1 MPTPQDWDNRANP
14 EWVVTHPVERVKPN
28 RSRFCYTAEASGAS
42 DETMPLE
49 AVEHVRRLRG
59 GAQSHL
65 MRCEDG
71 HYYVVKFRNSPQGVR
86 ILANELLAGKLAVAL
101 GLPVA
106 RPEVVE
112 VSDWLVEHT
121 PDLYIEWRNGRQ
133 RCASG
138 FQFGS
143 RFPCDPL
150 RTPVY
155 DFLPDSLLESLVNLE
170 SFLGM
175 LVFDKWTCNCDSR
188 QAVFYRP
195 PGEEAPRYRA
205 AMVDQGFCFNAN
217 EWAFPDTPLW
227 GLYTRPRVYA
237 GVVGPGSFE
246 PFLSRLEHLD
256 EEILEAAAA
265 SIPPE
270 WYDGRTEDLQRLIQ
284 TLAERRKRVAKMI
297 CELRQSSRQ
306 TFPAWRNHA

>member
-1 MPTPQDWDNRANP
+1 MAQQ
-14 EWVVTHPVERVKPN
+14 
-28 RSRFCYTAEASGAS
+28 
-42 DETMPLE
+42 

-71 HYYVVKFRNSPQGVR
+71 RYYVVKFRNNPQGVR
-86 ILANELLAGKLAVAL
+86 ILANELLAGKLALAL

-106 RPEVVE
+106 CPEVIE
-112 VSDWLVEHT
+112 VDGWLVEHT
-121 PDLYIEWRNGRQ
+121 PELYIELQNRRE
-133 RCASG
+133 RCAAG

-155 DFLPDSLLESLVNLE
+155 DFLPDALLESIANPD

-175 LVFDKWTCNCDSR
+175 LVFDKWTCNCDTR
-188 QAVFYRP
+188 QSVFYREH
-195 PGEEAPRYRA
+195 GEDAARYRA

-217 EWAFPDTPLW
+217 EWSFPDAPLR
-227 GLYTRPRVYA
+227 GIYMRACVYA
-237 GVVGPGSFE
+237 GVVGPQSFE

-256 EEILEAAAA
+256 EEILEEAAA
-265 SIPPE
+265 SVPPE
-270 WYDGRTEDLQRLIQ
+270 WYDGRTDDMRALLR
-284 TLAERRKRVAKMI
+284 TLADRRKRVARMI
-297 CELRQSSRQ
+297 FEMRESPRQP
-306 TFPAWRNHA
+306 FPSWRINA